1 MNLYN
6 VLYVVLLGIVEGI
19 TEWLPISST
28 GHLLIIE
35 KIFKDLVDM
44 KIFTDEFNE
53 MFTVVIQ
60 LGAILAVV
68 GIFFR
73 QIWPFTKEEKARKE
87 TWSLWKKILIASIPV
102 ALIGLVFDDV
112 IDRLFFNPITISIT
126 LIVYGII
133 FIIIELTLKNKM
145 DNEKSFDDINLKT
158 AFLIGISQ
166 VLAMI
171 PGTSR
176 SGITIITGLIL
187 LKNRNLSAEF
197 SFLLSIPVMVGASG
211 LKIVKFLSLQSFAQP
226 QIIML
231 LIGMLV
237 AYLVSMLVV
246 KWLLKYLKKKS
257 FKGFAIY
264 RIALGLLIILGI
276 INGFF

>member
-28 GHLLIIE
+28 GHLLIVE
-35 KIFKDLVDM
+35 KIFKSQVDE
-44 KIFTDEFNE
+44 KIFTDDFNE

-73 QIWPFTKEEKARKE
+73 QIWPFSKEEKTRKK
-87 TWSLWKKILIASIPV
+87 TWSLWKKILIASIPAAV
-102 ALIGLVFDDV
+102 IGIVFDDV

-126 LIVYGII
+126 LIVYGAI
-133 FIIIELTLKNKM
+133 FIIIELAFKNEMNK
-145 DNEKSFDDINLKT
+145 KSFDDITLKT

-166 VLAMI
+166 VLAMM

-176 SGITIITGLIL
+176 SGITIITGLLL
-187 LKNRNLSAEF
+187 LKNRSLSAEF

-211 LKIVKFLSLQSFAQP
+211 LKIVKFLSSQNLVQP

-237 AYLVSMLVV
+237 AYLVSMMVV

-257 FKGFAIY
+257 FKGFAVY
-264 RIALGLLIILGI
+264 RIALGFLIILGV